1 MNITVEH
8 QVKLLRDGGYQLSP
22 DQAAILRRYASIK
35 QNRYDN
41 GEMFELEEDFEVVE
55 RRFASLDE
63 LAEDTVKLAAEYV
76 EKFGGHTP

>member
-8 QVKLLRDGGYQLSP
+8 QVKLLRDGGYQLTP
-22 DQAAILRRYASIK
+22 EQAAILRRYAAIK
-35 QNRYDN
+35 QSRYDN

-55 RRFASLDE
+55 KRFVSLNE

-76 EKFGGHTP
+76 RKYEG